1 MKFIDLAKQALDSTD
16 VLTLAQTRPVVLLA
30 ADGRE
35 YMIAEA
41 DDFEQE
47 VEQLRNS
54 LAFQQF
60 LDQRSGHQG
69 TKRRISLD
77 DVERTIDAE
86 LARQHDSE

>member
-1 MKFIDLAKQALDSTD
+1 MKFIDLAKQALDITD
-16 VLTLAQTRPVVLLA
+16 VLTLAQTGPVVLLA

-54 LAFQQF
+54 VAFQQF
-60 LDQRSGHQG
+60 LDQRSGHQA
-69 TKRRISLD
+69 TKRCISLD
-77 DVERTIDAE
+77 DAERTIDAV
-86 LARQHDSE
+86 ARQHDPK